1 MDKPVLKTLH
11 TADLVKKLLRRG
23 ALSNLKKMLQKIHPA
38 DIAVFFNHLSEN
50 DKKTVFR
57 LCVELDKFH
66 EITSL
71 LEPSE
76 SARLLSTL
84 KKEEIYDVI
93 QKIESDDI
101 VDILNELPEEL
112 AQEILSQMKKEDA
125 ENLESLLEFEE
136 DTAGG
141 IMNPNYL
148 ALDEDTTVKDAIET
162 LQSSED
168 VEMVFYL
175 YVIDSRNHL
184 VGVVSLRYLVTTKVD
199 TKLKDFMSKDVISV
213 RTDMDQEEVAKTVLA
228 ALASS
233 VGYAP
238 AVWVN
243 PATGIDYWM
252 GVQYETNAMDSLED
266 IRNIPLSL
274 NTKNGPTTVPLSNV
288 ATIRRVNIPG
298 EVAHS
303 DIARVYNV
311 YANVTGGR
319 DVGSVAADVERALA
333 QLPKESGVTYT
344 VRGPVQA
351 MRSGIRLL
359 MLGILVAAVLV
370 YLVMMAQ
377 FRSFVDPLIIML
389 AVPLGFS
396 GVLVVLYF
404 TGTRIDIQSLIGAL
418 MMIGVVVNN
427 SILLVEFAN
436 QLCQRGYDPKHAAL
450 AAAQIR
456 LRPILMT
463 TFAMVASMLP
473 LSIHFAPGGEAMI
486 PLARAFIGG
495 VLVSTFL
502 TLFLVPCVYSLVK
515 RDLVPEAAG

>member
-57 LCVELDKFH
+57 LCVELDKFY

-148 ALDEDTTVKDAIET
+148 ALDEDTTVKDSIET

-175 YVIDSRNHL
+175 YVVDSRNHL

-213 RTDMDQEEVAKTVLA
+213 RTDMDQEEVARIVERYDLLAVPVVDEENKLVGVITIDDIFDVIREENTEDMMKLAGTTEEDIVTKSAFSSYKIRLPWLFATFIGGLVASEVLGLFQHSLEQVI
-228 ALASS
+228 ALAFFIPIVMGMGGNIGTQTSAI
-233 VGYAP
+233 VVRGL
-238 AVWVN
+238 
-243 PATGIDYWM
+243 ATGK
-252 GVQYETNAMDSLED
+252 V
-266 IRNIPLSL
+266 
-274 NTKNGPTTVPLSNV
+274 
-288 ATIRRVNIPG
+288 
-298 EVAHS
+298 
-303 DIARVYNV
+303 
-311 YANVTGGR
+311 
-319 DVGSVAADVERALA
+319 DVRHFWSFIFK
-333 QLPKESGVTYT
+333 QLKIG
-344 VRGPVQA
+344 
-351 MRSGIRLL
+351 L
-359 MLGILVAAVLV
+359 MLGLTYGFLLGIIARFIHAEIKLIGITVCLAIICQMTFAAVIGS
-370 YLVMMAQ
+370 M
-377 FRSFVDPLIIML
+377 FPLILKKLNIDP
-389 AVPLGFS
+389 AVA
-396 GVLVVLYF
+396 
-404 TGTRIDIQSLIGAL
+404 TGP
-418 MMIGVVVNN
+418 
-427 SILLVEFAN
+427 F
-436 QLCQRGYDPKHAAL
+436 
-450 AAAQIR
+450 
-456 LRPILMT
+456 
-463 TFAMVASMLP
+463 
-473 LSIHFAPGGEAMI
+473 
-486 PLARAFIGG
+486 
-495 VLVSTFL
+495 VST
-502 TLFLVPCVYSLVK
+502 TLDILGITVYFAFASFFIF
-515 RDLVPEAAG
+515 